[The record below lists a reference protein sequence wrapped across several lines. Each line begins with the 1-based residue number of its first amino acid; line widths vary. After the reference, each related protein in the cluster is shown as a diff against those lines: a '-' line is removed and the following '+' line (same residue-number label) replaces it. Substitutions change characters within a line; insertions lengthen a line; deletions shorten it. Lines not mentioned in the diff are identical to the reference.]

1 MKSLMVKK
9 YGFLFFFYKSFCLFV
24 LITDLKISQSR
35 SHRIFLF
42 ENICDV
48 YILFYV
54 FQEEGLLCH
63 HSLLCPD
70 NSFDVDLTF
79 IYFWCL
85 LFWASTVD
93 TFLTKTS

>member
-1 MKSLMVKK
+1 MDF
-9 YGFLFFFYKSFCLFV
+9 YFFYKSFCLFV

-63 HSLLCPD
+63 HSL
-70 NSFDVDLTF
+70 
-79 IYFWCL
+79 
-85 LFWASTVD
+85 
-93 TFLTKTS
+93 